1 VDGVGELGRVLSV
14 ASALAAA
21 GFFCV
26 ATRPFTRLLA
36 SLLLI
41 GVVAANVVACGS
53 GAKGPSLGERLVP
66 IGQSA
71 PKGGGVYRV
80 GKPYELNGVQHYPR
94 EDPSY
99 DRVGTA
105 SWYGELFHGRRTAN
119 GEIFDMERLSAASP
133 TLPMPIYAKV
143 TNLTNGRS
151 IVVRVNDRGPFRS
164 NRIIDLSRR
173 SAEVLGFRE
182 RGTARVRV
190 QYLRRAPLNGDDS
203 YERRHLASQ
212 PWAQYAMRGQ
222 PEPAARDPV
231 TVASIA
237 DAVMPRRA
245 AKRSQPRPVSLVE
258 EEAEAY
264 AERPRSNADT
274 AMRTVR
280 TVAVQPPA
288 PSPAGGSRNGPSIVA
303 GSFRNKDNADRAL
316 TLLGGVAQVEVT
328 PITIGDDTF
337 YRVRVGPFADRGE
350 AEAALVRVTGAGYDG
365 ARIVTN

>member
-1 VDGVGELGRVLSV
+1 VDGVGELGRILSV

-21 GFFCV
+21 LLVC
-26 ATRPFTRLLA
+26 AETRALTRILA
-36 SLLLI
+36 SLFLVGI
-41 GVVAANVVACGS
+41 IAANVVACG
-53 GAKGPSLGERLVP
+53 GRGPQLGERLVP

-80 GKPYELNGVQHYPR
+80 GKPYELNGVQYYPR

-133 TLPMPIYAKV
+133 TLPMPVYAKV
-143 TNLTNGRS
+143 TNLDNGRS

-164 NRIIDLSRR
+164 NRVIDLSRR
-173 SAEVLGFRE
+173 SAEVLGFRQ

-190 QYLRRAPLNGDDS
+190 QYLRRAPLDGDDS

-222 PEPAARDPV
+222 PEPMAKDPV

-237 DAVMPRRA
+237 DAVMPRRE

-264 AERPRSNADT
+264 AERPRADPE
-274 AMRTVR
+274 AVRTVAVR

-288 PSPAGGSRNGPSIVA
+288 AVPSGVIRKGPSIVA

-316 TLLGGVAQVEVT
+316 SLLGGIAQVEVA
-328 PITIGDDTF
+328 PITIGADTF
-337 YRVRVGPFADRGE
+337 YRVRVGPFADRGA

-365 ARIVTN
+365 ARIITN